1 MLTGDDSEA
10 GGYGPKRAVTQPVSK
25 ASAGGS
31 QLSDSAKSRRSAQFA
46 GSALQK
52 MESLVP
58 KLQKRDVANMQP
70 DERDAVI
77 EEAERLT
84 IEWIHA
90 FLDEV
95 YRIDDFFKTKQ
106 TELIN
111 SFIGLQDKFRI
122 KTEKYEVGSTKT
134 SRKKG
139 KRGTEV
145 LNSTASANES

>member
-1 MLTGDDSEA
+1 M
-10 GGYGPKRAVTQPVSK
+10 
-25 ASAGGS
+25 
-31 QLSDSAKSRRSAQFA
+31 SDSANSRRSAQFA

-84 IEWIHA
+84 IEWVHA
-90 FLDEV
+90 YLDEV

-111 SFIGLQDKFRI
+111 SFIQLQDKFRI

-139 KRGTEV
+139 KKGTEV
-145 LNSTASANES
+145 LNNTMSANESF

>member
-1 MLTGDDSEA
+1 M
-10 GGYGPKRAVTQPVSK
+10 
-25 ASAGGS
+25 
-31 QLSDSAKSRRSAQFA
+31 SDSANSRRSAQFA

-111 SFIGLQDKFRI
+111 SFIQLQDKFRI

-134 SRKKG
+134 SRRKGKKG
-139 KRGTEV
+139 IEV
-145 LNSTASANES
+145 LNNTMSANESF

>member
-1 MLTGDDSEA
+1 M
-10 GGYGPKRAVTQPVSK
+10 
-25 ASAGGS
+25 
-31 QLSDSAKSRRSAQFA
+31 SDSANSRRSAQFA

-90 FLDEV
+90 YLDEV

-111 SFIGLQDKFRI
+111 SFIQLQDKFRI

-139 KRGTEV
+139 KKGTEV
-145 LNSTASANES
+145 LNNTMSANESF